1 MGFAIPYIDP
11 QMMSC
16 HRCSTG
22 RFLGAKEAMSW
33 GLVNS
38 VVAPEQLM
46 PHCLNMA
53 KEMTKM
59 KLVSIRWMSHEF
71 SHIKCLNLTT
81 YIVCNIAIYSWCLS
95 NVLPSPIFAG

>member
-1 MGFAIPYIDP
+1 
-11 QMMSC
+11 MMSG
-16 HRCSTG
+16 HRSSTG

-33 GLVNS
+33 GLVNT

-46 PHCLNMA
+46 PHCLSMA

-71 SHIKCLNLTT
+71 NYIKCLSLTT
-81 YIVCNIAIYSWCLS
+81 YTVYNIAIYS
-95 NVLPSPIFAG
+95 